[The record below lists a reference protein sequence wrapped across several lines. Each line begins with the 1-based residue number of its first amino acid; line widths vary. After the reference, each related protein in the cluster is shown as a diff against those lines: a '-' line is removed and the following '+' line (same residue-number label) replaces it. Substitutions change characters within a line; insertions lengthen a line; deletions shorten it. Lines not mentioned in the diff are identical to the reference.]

1 MVVCGP
7 RNMKIKMPWFLSE
20 AKYAHLCI
28 RGYGIV
34 IEIGGGNGQTLDFP
48 DLNPTKATLVID

>member
-1 MVVCGP
+1 
-7 RNMKIKMPWFLSE
+7 MKIKMPWFLSE

-34 IEIGGGNGQTLDFP
+34 KEIGGVNGQTLDFP